1 MKQLLFLVAAA
12 FVMIA
17 GKAQTPVNPYPRTIT
32 VSGSAE
38 MDVIP
43 DEIYVQVDLREYEK
57 KGSSKVN
64 LDQIRAAFLQNV
76 RAVGIPDSA
85 VTIASYEG
93 YIANPWRRRKDPQ
106 LFASISYQLKL
117 NNSAKVDQLVS
128 LLDDD
133 ATQNFSI
140 VRTSH
145 SKMPEYRKQL
155 KIMAIKAAKEK
166 AVYLT
171 EAISEKVGEAITIS
185 EPTDNSL
192 YYRIA
197 NLAENNKYV
206 NTYNRSVSSPEQ
218 EGVDFKKIK
227 LRFEVNAVFA
237 LK

>member
-1 MKQLLFLVAAA
+1 MKQLLFLIAAA
-12 FVMIA
+12 LVIST
-17 GKAQTPVNPYPRTIT
+17 GKAQTVTNPYPRTIT

-38 MDVIP
+38 MEVIP

-57 KGSSKVN
+57 KGSPKVS
-64 LDQIRAAFLQNV
+64 LDQIKTAFLQSV
-76 RAVGIPDSA
+76 RSAGIPDSA

-93 YIANPWRRRKDPQ
+93 YIANPWRRKKDPQ

-117 NNSAKVDQLVS
+117 NNSNKVDQLVN

-145 SKMPEYRKQL
+145 SKMIEYRKQL
-155 KIMAIKAAKEK
+155 KIMAVKAAKDK

-171 EAISEKVGEAITIS
+171 EAINEKVGEAITIS
-185 EPTDNSL
+185 EPMDISL
-192 YYRIA
+192 YYKRA
-197 NLAENNKYV
+197 NAAENSKYV
-206 NTYNRSVSSPEQ
+206 NTYNTSVAGPQQ

-227 LRFEVNAVFA
+227 LIFEVNAVFA